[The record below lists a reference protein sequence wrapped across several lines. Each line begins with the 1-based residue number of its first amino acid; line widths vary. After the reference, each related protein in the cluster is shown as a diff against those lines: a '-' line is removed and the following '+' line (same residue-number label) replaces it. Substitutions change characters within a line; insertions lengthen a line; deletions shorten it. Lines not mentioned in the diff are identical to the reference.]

1 MHPENSINVELEE
14 IDKAEKGKAG
24 EEQSSATK
32 PEVGVSESTK
42 LDQVGGNVG
51 SSKNAEFV
59 DRSLTA
65 GGGDV
70 EIANMDEV
78 GLGSA
83 DTIRQN
89 EDGDG
94 DSASK
99 ENIEYQN
106 ELVHFAT
113 IGTRLDNDVI
123 HFDQLARVNIL
134 HLQDE
139 LQHISSKHEILEMS
153 TRPGF
158 PLERSGALDLKQLEV
173 TLHRYSKVHSYC

>member
-1 MHPENSINVELEE
+1 MHPENCINVELEE
-14 IDKAEKGKAG
+14 IDQAEKGKAG

-32 PEVGVSESTK
+32 PEVGVSENTEM
-42 LDQVGGNVG
+42 DQVSGNVG
-51 SSKNAEFV
+51 SSKNAESA

-83 DTIRQN
+83 DNIRQN
-89 EDGDG
+89 ADGDG

-106 ELVHFAT
+106 ELVHLARVST
-113 IGTRLDNDVI
+113 CLDADFI

-139 LQHISSKHEILEMS
+139 LQHINSIHKVLEIG

-158 PLERSGALDLKQLEV
+158 PLERLGALDLK
-173 TLHRYSKVHSYC
+173 